1 MDWLF
6 IAGVS
11 MDMAGAIV
19 IASAVLWQRRPETIE
34 EASGHWGPSL
44 WVVLLRDREQ
54 AQARFGVML
63 LGVGFLLQLL
73 AHLTN
78 FRGYELAGAIA
89 LAIVIPVLGYLAGRE
104 VGWRKAPLT
113 YFKHPQ
119 PPDGITDERYAYNL
133 RSLDDVRTWRRL
145 HAERIAG
152 AKPQPRT
159 TPVTAEIN
167 GGRWTAG
174 CPNCSG
180 SHMVVTPGI
189 DTVACLSDCNGEYP
203 VVFPDDREEIER
215 LVLELPPEQ
224 RIWKGETLDQ
234 LREKLAEI
242 SRLRASRPPSLP

>member
-119 PPDGITDERYAYNL
+119 PPDGITDELLRIQPPQSRRRANL
-133 RSLDDVRTWRRL
+133 ETAPRRTDRRSEAPTSDDSGHGGDQRGTLDSRMPELLRL
-145 HAERIAG
+145 AHGRDAG
-152 AKPQPRT
+152 DRH
-159 TPVTAEIN
+159 
-167 GGRWTAG
+167 R
-174 CPNCSG
+174 
-180 SHMVVTPGI
+180 
-189 DTVACLSDCNGEYP
+189 CLSLG
-203 VVFPDDREEIER
+203 
-215 LVLELPPEQ
+215 LQ
-224 RIWKGETLDQ
+224 R
-234 LREKLAEI
+234 
-242 SRLRASRPPSLP
+242 